1 MEEKYTRFFL
11 ALQHRLAQPLPG
23 LAAHQKMASS
33 ISSSASFRAV
43 TDGKSR
49 QSAVLLLLYPYQG
62 TLHLPLIL
70 RPAYDGVHGGQV
82 ALPGGGQEK
91 FDRDLIQTALR
102 EAQEEIG
109 IKASDIRVLGQLSP
123 LYISAS
129 NYVVQP
135 VVGCLPY
142 RPDFFPDAR
151 EVAEIIELSLSL
163 LADKGIV
170 GTKELLI
177 RNVLIQAPFYGVH
190 SHIVW
195 GATAMMLSEFLTTL
209 DEIGEA
215 DKNIL
220 DSKTKKS

>member
-1 MEEKYTRFFL
+1 MEEKYTRFFQ
-11 ALQHRLAQPLPG
+11 ALQQRLTQALPG
-23 LAAHQKMASS
+23 SVAHQKMAASTR
-33 ISSSASFRAV
+33 SSANFRTVAN
-43 TDGKSR
+43 GKSR

-62 TLHLPLIL
+62 TLHLPVIL

-91 FDRDLIQTALR
+91 FDRNLIQTALR

-109 IKASDIRVLGQLSP
+109 IKASDVQVLGQLSP
-123 LYISAS
+123 LYVSAS

-135 VVGCLPY
+135 VVGCLNY

-163 LADKGIV
+163 LSDKGIV

-177 RNVLIQAPFYGVH
+177 RDVPIQAPFYGIDT
-190 SHIVW
+190 HIVW
-195 GATAMMLSEFLTTL
+195 GATAMMLSEFLTL
-209 DEIGEA
+209 LEEIAEV
-215 DKNIL
+215 DRL
-220 DSKTKKS
+220 F